1 MAGVGSNA
9 APGGLPEG
17 TAVASPSWDAV
28 FRLADRLRRVDGDGL
43 NPSSYAIPASESAS
57 ADPAAFHAG
66 VYRAAHAVL
75 ADLVQGV
82 VQDQPHRPDIVRDIA
97 AANLPSWQARLVASP
112 EPAEIIEQASNAP
125 EGAAL
130 IKGELQRARALVAAG
145 GWPTIP
151 VGGTI
156 EPGSED
162 AVRVPAL
169 RARLAAEDPVLAAAH
184 NGGAVYDTVLLEAVK
199 RWQAS
204 MGLEIDGRVG
214 RISQDL
220 LNRPAAS
227 RVAQLRAA
235 LDMRRAAPSYGSER
249 RIEVNI
255 PDFTLVMYDGGQA
268 VLRMAVIVG
277 KPARATPMLRVR
289 MTTAQFNPKWGV
301 PERNAREDLLPK
313 FRRDPRAMMERGFRV
328 YGRVGGETVEI
339 DPMTID
345 WASIRPDRF
354 PYFIRQDAGDT
365 NALGRMK
372 FIMPNTDDIYMH
384 DTPDRYLFRRP
395 DRAFSSGC
403 IRLEQ
408 PMALLEKVLE
418 GTPGWDLARAQ
429 QALDSGTTSAV
440 ALRRP
445 LPVRLHYS
453 TVTTDG
459 GRVRIRPDIY
469 RLDEAYA
476 RAMDARSLRMATR

>member
-1 MAGVGSNA
+1 MAAPQTPELPPAA
-9 APGGLPEG
+9 APG
-17 TAVASPSWDAV
+17 WDAV
-28 FRLADRLRRVDGDGL
+28 FRLAERLRRVEADGL
-43 NPSSYAIPASESAS
+43 NPSSYAVPAPESAAS
-57 ADPAAFHAG
+57 DPAAFHAG

-82 VQDQPHRPDIVRDIA
+82 LQDTARRPDIQRDLA
-97 AANLPSWQARLVASP
+97 LANLPAWQAQLVAAA
-112 EPAEIIEQASNAP
+112 EPAEVIDRASDTV
-125 EGAAL
+125 EGAVL
-130 IKGELQRARALVAAG
+130 LRGELARARALVAAG
-145 GWPTIP
+145 GWPSIP

-156 EPGSED
+156 DPGD
-162 AVRVPAL
+162 VDPLRVPAL
-169 RARLAAEDPVLAAAH
+169 RARLAVEDPVLAASPDA
-184 NGGAVYDTVLLEAVK
+184 GPLYDRHLLEAVH
-199 RWQAS
+199 RWQAAN
-204 MGLEIDGRVG
+204 GLEVDGRVG
-214 RISQDL
+214 RISQEL
-220 LNRPAAS
+220 LNRPAAA
-227 RVAQLRAA
+227 RVAQLRVA
-235 LDMRRAAPSYGSER
+235 LDMRRAAALPGVER

-255 PDFTLVMYDGGQA
+255 PDFRLEMIEAGRP
-268 VLRMAVIVG
+268 VLQMNVIVG
-277 KPARATPMLRVR
+277 KAARATPVMRVR

-339 DPMTID
+339 DPTTID

-354 PYFIRQDAGDT
+354 PYFIRQDAGDS

-384 DTPDRYLFRRP
+384 DTPERHLFRRP

-408 PMALLEKVLE
+408 PMALLEKLLE
-418 GTPGWDLARAQ
+418 GTPGWDLTRAQ
-429 QALDSGTTSAV
+429 TALDAGTTSAV

-445 LPVRLHYS
+445 VPVRLHYTTVS
-453 TVTTDG
+453 TEG
-459 GRVRIRPDIY
+459 GRVKIRPDIY

-476 RAMDARSLRMATR
+476 RAMDQRALRVAAR